1 MLLISAPKG
10 VNPRV
15 WNELNAGIKMVGFKQ
30 LSEFIKG
37 VQESI
42 TSTKMVL
49 EMNDPELRDALNI
62 QADAADL
69 TIDEIKKALK
79 INIRTS
85 EEWVRIYS
93 KQIQK

>member
-1 MLLISAPKG
+1 MLIISAPKG

-15 WNELNAGIKMVGFKQ
+15 WNELNAGIKMIGPEQ

-42 TSTKMVL
+42 TSSKIIL
-49 EMNDPELRDALNI
+49 EMNNPELRDALNI
-62 QADAADL
+62 QADAAGL
-69 TIDEIKKALK
+69 TTHEIRKALK